1 MKTFKK
7 TLALFLALMLMLST
21 VAFAAGTKPDKKGNP
36 LVVEASP
43 KTAEASEQA
52 QDKSSEILKADQEET
67 TITVSKAEH
76 GSITVSYTGTDGKA
90 VSLNDTSTTKNTV
103 AKGTKLTVNTQAE
116 GGYQLQSL
124 TVKIDD
130 QSKSVSDG
138 ETIDAT
144 GKNMTF
150 SATFSQ
156 KNTAGD
162 QATVDTYQI
171 DVICPSYSNWVNYT
185 DKKAAG
191 SPADILKK
199 YVKYTAEWGGRSEIV
214 SGDYV
219 NLTLTV
225 KDADFASIFSDV
237 KVGDPVP
244 NIAVSTPGSSA
255 LQMSSS
261 NKRSVVTLKK
271 TAEGYDITLTGLSY
285 NGQDG
290 NLELLV
296 SGKSYNAKISAAIKN
311 LTPKPAPT
319 EPEKPDLPTDAAKP
333 YVIIKSY
340 SYGGGDLVAGET
352 RNVTMTFYNTSKDI
366 TVENMM
372 VTMNLPADTMV
383 LTSSSNTFYVE
394 RLEPEKSIT
403 KTVNVTV
410 KPTAPAQSESMT
422 INFTYDYIDND
433 VRKNASTE
441 ESISMPILQV
451 DRFTVTGVELE
462 PQIFVNQEGSLSVAY
477 VNKGRS
483 EVYNI
488 SAKLSC
494 PALKN
499 DGEEQYIG
507 NLASGNTSSAD
518 FYITALAE
526 GEVTGEVI
534 ITYEDTNMNEQA
546 VKVPFSTTAINIE
559 EQAFNPDMM
568 NPDMDPG
575 MEDPSGGFPWYWIV
589 LGVAVIA
596 AGVVIFLKKR
606 SAKKEIVEEDEDY

>member
-1 MKTFKK
+1 MKLLKK

-21 VAFAAGTKPDKKGNP
+21 VAFAVGTEPDKKAPSVVVAANTPGDSESGKKEGETGNEKSGTTH
-36 LVVEASP
+36 VSVE
-43 KTAEASEQA
+43 KCEN
-52 QDKSSEILKADQEET
+52 
-67 TITVSKAEH
+67 
-76 GSITVSYTGTDGKA
+76 GSITVT
-90 VSLNDTSTTKNTV
+90 TTKDKTAITSAMTGGKDV
-103 AKGTKLTVNTQAE
+103 PVGEKLILSVEPAGGFQLESVMINNEKKVYANGSTIKAE
-116 GGYQLQSL
+116 G
-124 TVKIDD
+124 
-130 QSKSVSDG
+130 
-138 ETIDAT
+138 ET
-144 GKNMTF
+144 MTF
-150 SATFSQ
+150 SATFVE
-156 KNTAGD
+156 KTTAGD
-162 QATVDTYQI
+162 QAMVDTYQI
-171 DVICPSYSNWVNYT
+171 DVICSGYSNWVNYT
-185 DKKAAG
+185 DKKAAN
-191 SPADILKK
+191 SPAEILRK
-199 YVKYTAEWGGRSEIV
+199 YVKYTSEWGGRSEIV

-219 NLTLTV
+219 NLSLSV

-237 KVGDPVP
+237 KVGDTVP
-244 NIAVSTPGSSA
+244 NIAVSTPGSSS
-255 LQMSSS
+255 LQMSSG
-261 NKRSVVTLKK
+261 NKRAEVTLTK

-311 LTPKPAPT
+311 LTPKPTPT
-319 EPEKPDLPTDAAKP
+319 EPEKPELPTDAAKP

-451 DRFTVTGVELE
+451 DRFTVTGVEIE

-507 NLASGNTSSAD
+507 NLASGTTSSAD

-546 VKVPFSTTAINIE
+546 VKVPFSTTAINFE
-559 EQAFNPDMM
+559 EPAF

-575 MEDPSGGFPWYWIV
+575 MMEEPSGGFPWYWIV
-589 LGVAVIA
+589 LGVAVVA